1 MGKDKLDTVD
11 FMSFINSMSKL
22 DEMNVPKK
30 KKKVKCVVKEASEN
44 VNDEDIALN
53 KDINDDETTNTSS
66 DSDDDEIDVNN
77 INIDEEDSGDSDDSD
92 DSDDDD
98 DEDEDDDEDGCED
111 ENLYNLLKNFFMDEN
126 GLSVATSMSNIAYE
140 LHYLNKNLSKMHK
153 DKEKK

>member
-30 KKKVKCVVKEASEN
+30 KKKVKCVVEETDEK

-53 KDINDDETTNTSS
+53 KDINDDETTNTSDS
-66 DSDDDEIDVNN
+66 DDDDVDINDIDVEDSDDDE
-77 INIDEEDSGDSDDSD
+77 E

-98 DEDEDDDEDGCED
+98 DNDDDDDDMVSETMCNMLNTIFVDEDGV
-111 ENLYNLLKNFFMDEN
+111 
-126 GLSVATSMSNIAYE
+126 SVATSMSNIAYE
-140 LHYLNKNLSKMHK
+140 LHYLNKNLSKMLK

>member
-30 KKKVKCVVKEASEN
+30 KKKVKCVVKETDEK

-53 KDINDDETTNTSS
+53 KDINDNDTTNTS
-66 DSDDDEIDVNN
+66 DSDDDEVDIDVD
-77 INIDEEDSGDSDDSD
+77 DEDSDDDED
-92 DSDDDD
+92 DEDSDDD
-98 DEDEDDDEDGCED
+98 DEDEDEDDDD
-111 ENLYNLLKNFFMDEN
+111 MVNENLYNLFNNFFMDEN
-126 GLSVATSMSNIAYE
+126 GTSVATSMSNIAYE
-140 LHYLNKNLSKMHK
+140 LHYLNKNLSKMLK

>member
-30 KKKVKCVVKEASEN
+30 KKKVKCVVKETDDK

-53 KDINDDETTNTSS
+53 KDINDDETTNTSDS
-66 DSDDDEIDVNN
+66 DDDDVDINDIDVDDEDSDDDE
-77 INIDEEDSGDSDDSD
+77 D

-98 DEDEDDDEDGCED
+98 DDEEEDMVD
-111 ENLYNLLKNFFMDEN
+111 ENLYNLFNNFFMDEN
-126 GLSVATSMSNIAYE
+126 GSSVATSMSNIAYE
-140 LHYLNKNLSKMHK
+140 LHYLNKNLSKMLK

>member
-30 KKKVKCVVKEASEN
+30 KKKVKCVVKETDEK

-53 KDINDDETTNTSS
+53 KDINDDDTTNTSDTDDDDIDINDIDVDEE
-66 DSDDDEIDVNN
+66 DSDDD
-77 INIDEEDSGDSDDSD
+77 DE

-98 DEDEDDDEDGCED
+98 DEDEDEDEDMVD
-111 ENLYNLLKNFFMDEN
+111 ENLYNLFNNFFMDEN
-126 GLSVATSMSNIAYE
+126 GSSVATSMSNIAYE
-140 LHYLNKNLSKMHK
+140 LHYLNKNLSKMLK

>member
-30 KKKVKCVVKEASEN
+30 KKKVKCVVKETDEKG
-44 VNDEDIALN
+44 NDEDIALN

-66 DSDDDEIDVNN
+66 DSDDDDVDVNDIDVG
-77 INIDEEDSGDSDDSD
+77 EDDSD
-92 DSDDDD
+92 DSEDDDDDDD
-98 DEDEDDDEDGCED
+98 DEDDEDDDDD
-111 ENLYNLLKNFFMDEN
+111 MVSENICNLLNTIFVDED

-140 LHYLNKNLSKMHK
+140 LHYLNKNLSKMLK

>member
-30 KKKVKCVVKEASEN
+30 KKKVKCVVKETDEK

-53 KDINDDETTNTSS
+53 KDINDDETTNTSDS
-66 DSDDDEIDVNN
+66 DDDDIDIDVDDEDSDDDE
-77 INIDEEDSGDSDDSD
+77 EDSD
-92 DSDDDD
+92 
-98 DEDEDDDEDGCED
+98 DEDDDEDEEEDMVD
-111 ENLYNLLKNFFMDEN
+111 ENLYNLFNNFFMDEN
-126 GLSVATSMSNIAYE
+126 GSSVATSMSNIAYE
-140 LHYLNKNLSKMHK
+140 LHYLNKNLSKMLK